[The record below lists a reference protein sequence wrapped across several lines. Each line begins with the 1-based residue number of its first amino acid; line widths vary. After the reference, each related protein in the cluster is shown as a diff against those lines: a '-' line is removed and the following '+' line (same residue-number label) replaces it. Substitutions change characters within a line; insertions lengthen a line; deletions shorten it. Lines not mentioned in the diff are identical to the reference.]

1 MYECVMVEDIHE
13 SIYDICE
20 SIYDNMCYCES
31 NFNEDNITLIQD
43 LINFVEDR
51 IETISKYDMNT
62 ILVWYGIDNAV
73 ASYNDHYGL
82 NNISINEFTKS
93 LIIFLVIQSF
103 RVENVDELNTAPQS
117 QQSPQSR
124 IQ

>member
-20 SIYDNMCYCES
+20 NIYDNMCYCES

-103 RVENVDELNTAPQS
+103 RMESVDELNTAPQS
-117 QQSPQSR
+117 PQSQQSQ

>member
-1 MYECVMVEDIHE
+1 MFLGV
-13 SIYDICE
+13 
-20 SIYDNMCYCES
+20 
-31 NFNEDNITLIQD
+31 
-43 LINFVEDR
+43 LINCTQDKTKASVFVDCVKA
-51 IETISKYDMNT
+51 IIGY
-62 ILVWYGIDNAV
+62 IDNAV

-103 RVENVDELNTAPQS
+103 RVESVDELNTAPQS
-117 QQSPQSR
+117 QQSQ